1 MSFLESAP
9 QITSL
14 STKSMHERGG
24 VLQLDKY
31 QSFAPNLN
39 VIFGITNSNN
49 PIINKIDAWEVRNF
63 SMIYTIFSMYL
74 PIFDIDNWTKC

>member
-31 QSFAPNLN
+31 PMLEQEFMLEQG
-39 VIFGITNSNN
+39 GIL
-49 PIINKIDAWEVRNF
+49 W
-63 SMIYTIFSMYL
+63 L
-74 PIFDIDNWTKC
+74 DICPS